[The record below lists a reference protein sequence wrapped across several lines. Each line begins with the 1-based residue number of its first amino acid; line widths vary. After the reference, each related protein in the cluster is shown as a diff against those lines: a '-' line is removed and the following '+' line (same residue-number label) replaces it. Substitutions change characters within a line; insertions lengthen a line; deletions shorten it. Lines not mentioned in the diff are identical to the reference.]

1 MATITT
7 ADGQIID
14 LSTGETVGKT
24 EAPLPQGKFEIPGS
38 PFDLA
43 KQASYGFNAAL
54 FSLPDPAVMA
64 IGRALGYD
72 DKNVKTLTKLFN
84 KGDAGPKNSN
94 ERYARAI
101 GEGIGANLPITGV
114 LGYMAASQ
122 KLAGPLLADA
132 TVMKRVAKE
141 TLDFIRKNPRAALAA
156 DITSGGAFGATRQY
170 TDEEGMG
177 PVAREV

>member
-24 EAPLPQGKFEIPGS
+24 DAPVQQSKFEIPGS
-38 PFDLA
+38 PLDLA

-54 FSLPDPAVMA
+54 FALPDAGVKA

-72 DKNVKTLTKLFN
+72 DKNVQTLTKLFN
-84 KGDAGPKNSN
+84 KGDTGPKNSN

-101 GEGIGANLPITGV
+101 FEGIGANLPITGV

-132 TVMKRVAKE
+132 SVMKRVAKD
-141 TLDFIRKNPRAALAA
+141 TLDFIRRNPKAALAA
-156 DITSGGAFGATRQY
+156 DITSGGAFGATRQ
-170 TDEEGMG
+170 
-177 PVAREV
+177 